1 METVRVRNCPY
12 CHGSRTISYGA
23 YPTRAGARRRFRCK
37 ECDRTF
43 SVTSGELHF
52 RAQSGLETLDR
63 ARALHAGGHSKA
75 SIARR
80 LGVSWNTVARWV
92 VKMAP
97 PADAGSER

>member
-1 METVRVRNCPY
+1 METVLVRSCPH
-12 CHGSRTISYGA
+12 CHGSRIISYGA
-23 YPTRAGARRRFRCK
+23 YPTRVGSRRRFRCK

-43 SVTSGELHF
+43 SDTNGELHY
-52 RAQSGLETLDR
+52 RAQSDRETLDL

-92 VKMAP
+92 VK
-97 PADAGSER
+97 